1 MREAVGGSLLFYI
14 ILGFIFVYIVFI
26 AVIMNYAAT
35 YRASNY
41 VLTRLEQTEGKV
53 NIGSKSDSACKNTS
67 DDTCSLYSTLKTM
80 NYYNDL
86 GVCCKQQNNGLVFK
100 ITTSVIFE
108 VPLMGVDLPLYI
120 NNETKTIYGKNCS
133 DLNYTICS

>member
-14 ILGFIFVYIVFI
+14 MIGFIFIYIVFI

-41 VLTRLEQTEGKV
+41 VITALEESEGEV
-53 NIGSKSDSACKNTS
+53 NRTTLIE
-67 DDTCSLYSTLKTM
+67 SLQDR

-86 GVCCKQQNNGLVFK
+86 SITCSENSNGDAIYRV
-100 ITTSVIFE
+100 TTYVNFD
-108 VPLMGVDLPLYI
+108 VPLIDAHLRLAI
-120 NNETKTIYGKNCS
+120 NNETKAIYGEPCKENATNGGS
-133 DLNYTICS
+133 

>member
-14 ILGFIFVYIVFI
+14 MIGFIFIYIVFI

-41 VLTRLEQTEGKV
+41 VITALEESEGEV
-53 NIGSKSDSACKNTS
+53 NRTTLIE
-67 DDTCSLYSTLKTM
+67 SLQDR

-86 GVCCKQQNNGLVFK
+86 SITCSENSNGDAVYRV
-100 ITTSVIFE
+100 TTYVNFD
-108 VPLMGVDLPLYI
+108 VPLIDAHLRLAI
-120 NNETKTIYGKNCS
+120 TNETKAIYGERCKENAT
-133 DLNYTICS
+133 NGGI

>member
-14 ILGFIFVYIVFI
+14 MIGFIFIYIVFI

-41 VLTRLEQTEGKV
+41 VITALEESEGEV
-53 NIGSKSDSACKNTS
+53 NRTTLIE
-67 DDTCSLYSTLKTM
+67 SLQDR

-86 GVCCKQQNNGLVFK
+86 SITCSENSNGDAVYRV
-100 ITTSVIFE
+100 TTYVNFD
-108 VPLMGVDLPLYI
+108 VPLIDAHLRLAI
-120 NNETKTIYGKNCS
+120 NNETKAIYGEPCKENAT
-133 DLNYTICS
+133 NGGV

>member
-14 ILGFIFVYIVFI
+14 MIGFIFIYIVFI

-41 VLTRLEQTEGKV
+41 VITALEESEGEV
-53 NIGSKSDSACKNTS
+53 NRTTLIE
-67 DDTCSLYSTLKTM
+67 SLQDR

-86 GVCCKQQNNGLVFK
+86 SITCSENSNGDAVYRV
-100 ITTSVIFE
+100 TTYVNFD
-108 VPLMGVDLPLYI
+108 VPLIDAHLRLAI
-120 NNETKTIYGKNCS
+120 NNETKAIYGEPCKENATNGGS
-133 DLNYTICS
+133 